1 MTDTD
6 PKVKSKKK
14 KKEIDSF
21 EVTDKVANQIIKSDE
36 AKKYYGM
43 ITSDVVENHPIYLKK
58 SFGNVTV
65 RENFRRAN
73 TAIVAVQR
81 EHKKYGRRNSQWTLK
96 NLTLSWDTPSRNLR
110 QISAEVKKK
119 EEALFEHKYKHKSN
133 MIKVLSWEKQLKDI
147 KKKPMNHDN
156 NLKRLRLELK
166 IEKEKVGFQS

>member
-6 PKVKSKKK
+6 PKIKSKKK
-14 KKEIDSF
+14 NKKEIDSF

-81 EHKKYGRRNSQWTLK
+81 EHKKYG
-96 NLTLSWDTPSRNLR
+96 
-110 QISAEVKKK
+110 
-119 EEALFEHKYKHKSN
+119 
-133 MIKVLSWEKQLKDI
+133 
-147 KKKPMNHDN
+147 
-156 NLKRLRLELK
+156 
-166 IEKEKVGFQS
+166 